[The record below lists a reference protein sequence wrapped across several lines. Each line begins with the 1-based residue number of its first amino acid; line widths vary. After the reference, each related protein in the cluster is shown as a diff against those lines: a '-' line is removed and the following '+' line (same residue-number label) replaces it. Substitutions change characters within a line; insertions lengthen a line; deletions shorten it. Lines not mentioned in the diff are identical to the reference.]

1 MSASFKVVAKGKNTK
16 ARVGEL
22 TTPHG
27 VIHTP
32 CFMPVG
38 TKATVKT
45 LSPLQLKEI
54 GAEIILANAYHLTL
68 RPGEDTISKLGGLH
82 KFMSWDKPILT
93 DSGGYQIFSLAKLLK
108 ITDEGVLFQSHIDGT
123 PIFLTPEKVMEIQQT
138 LGSDIIVPLD
148 QPVAY
153 PSNEKEAKV
162 AVERTTLWLNRSLEF
177 RVQSSSGLSQLFFPI
192 LQGSTYEN
200 LRRESIM
207 RTIELSATCDGYAI
221 GGLSL
226 KEPKTATKEMVELTT
241 SLLPEDRP
249 RYLMGMGKP
258 SDIVEAVKSGVD
270 MFDCILPTR
279 LGRNGWA
286 FNGVESSTLD
296 DIIKIKNVRYKL
308 DEKPLSEGCDCYAC
322 KNFSRAYIR
331 HLFMS
336 EEILGITLLSYH
348 NVYYYIKLMKRV
360 RSDII
365 ERVF

>member
-1 MSASFKVVAKGKNTK
+1 M
-16 ARVGEL
+16 
-22 TTPHG
+22 
-27 VIHTP
+27 
-32 CFMPVG
+32 
-38 TKATVKT
+38 VK
-45 LSPLQLKEI
+45 
-54 GAEIILANAYHLTL
+54 
-68 RPGEDTISKLGGLH
+68 
-82 KFMSWDKPILT
+82 
-93 DSGGYQIFSLAKLLK
+93 
-108 ITDEGVLFQSHIDGT
+108 
-123 PIFLTPEKVMEIQQT
+123 
-138 LGSDIIVPLD
+138 
-148 QPVAY
+148 
-153 PSNEKEAKV
+153 
-162 AVERTTLWLNRSLEF
+162 
-177 RVQSSSGLSQLFFPI
+177 
-192 LQGSTYEN
+192 
-200 LRRESIM
+200 
-207 RTIELSATCDGYAI
+207 
-221 GGLSL
+221 
-226 KEPKTATKEMVELTT
+226 LTT

-279 LGRNGWA
+279 LGRNGWG